1 MSVLEAKVKSVLS
14 GDTIILHNI
23 QNTKQERTLSLAF
36 VTAPRLKREG
46 DEVRLYIQFH
56 TASLASLLACSHP
69 GQTAFNWGLPLR
81 HHLSTA

>member
-23 QNTKQERTLSLAF
+23 QNPKQERTLSLAF

-46 DEVRLYIQFH
+46 DEVRLSIYPKHNSHF
-56 TASLASLLACSHP
+56 TA
-69 GQTAFNWGLPLR
+69 Q
-81 HHLSTA
+81 